1 VEYFVIAMP
10 RILILIVLG
19 WILYVIIKRIFV
31 KAKDAN
37 KNAQDAEKGE
47 KKTDEKILQCTQC
60 GCHVP
65 ESETKLVD
73 EKIICNNPEC
83 NKIAHGD

>member
-1 VEYFVIAMP
+1 MP

-19 WILYVIIKRIFV
+19 WILYIIIKRIFV
-31 KAKDAN
+31 KAKEAS
-37 KNAQDAEKGE
+37 KNAQDAEKTE

-65 ESETKLVD
+65 ESETRLVD